1 MTTEQLQFIFSL
13 FSFVGVVGI
22 LFYIILERAKREGQD
37 ALVERLKDEV
47 ISLKKSVYKTE
58 ESEEEQEGTQ
68 KVESGKEEP
77 VVENMKEKIIALHEE
92 GADVMLI
99 SNALTVPQAT
109 VEMVLKFHHLNKS
122 DNWRESVDNDL

>member
-13 FSFVGVVGI
+13 FSFVGVIGI

-47 ISLKKSVYKTE
+47 ISLKQSVYK
-58 ESEEEQEGTQ
+58 SEDNEDEQEGTQ
-68 KVESGKEEP
+68 KVESRKEEP

-99 SNALTVPQAT
+99 SNALEIPQAT
-109 VEMVLKFHHLNKS
+109 VEMVLKFHQLNKS